1 MLFDELSDEQILR
14 SMIAEAAKTIAE
26 LKCARKDLE
35 QADARLRF
43 LLSAIHHLRDKIGDT
58 NETFTT
64 GR

>member
-26 LKCARKDLE
+26 LKCARRDLE

-58 NETFTT
+58 E
-64 GR
+64 

>member
-43 LLSAIHHLRDKIGDT
+43 LLSAIHHLHDKIGD
-58 NETFTT
+58 NRE
-64 GR
+64 